1 DPNVDMKLRTVDDT
15 GQSLEKREFLKQKEE
30 FEDKL
35 QIFNNVTDFQSFVS
49 EKIYGFSNKDLN
61 HLAATYRLLASP
73 ILTAGSG
80 KLTPILEAMKN
91 AQEEMDSSLIDS
103 VAETQKEINRKNL
116 TNQRIEQ
123 AQRRLHKLKKEVFW
137 RN

>member
-1 DPNVDMKLRTVDDT
+1 
-15 GQSLEKREFLKQKEE
+15 
-30 FEDKL
+30 
-35 QIFNNVTDFQSFVS
+35 
-49 EKIYGFSNKDLN
+49 GFGNKDLN

-123 AQRRLHKLKKEVFW
+123 AQKRLHKLKKEVFW
-137 RN
+137 RNLNQIQRLIVSPYSKNLQELEKD